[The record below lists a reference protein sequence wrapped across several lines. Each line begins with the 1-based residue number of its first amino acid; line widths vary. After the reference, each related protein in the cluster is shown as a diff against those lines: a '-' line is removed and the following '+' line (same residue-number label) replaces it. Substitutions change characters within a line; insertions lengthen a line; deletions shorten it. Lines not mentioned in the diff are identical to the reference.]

1 MAAFDPATDAISRN
15 LFSGANSYDGFRQ
28 WSVLRKS
35 ARLTAQ
41 RSVMVVVVDDQVT
54 DTAGVQR
61 GLVVGYAIWFIP
73 LAHCEEEDQS
83 PPKKPQAVAGLDMA
97 AVSVLREAMMKDEL
111 ESFGDKGARDVWT
124 LDSLGVDPAHQ
135 GRGIGRMLLDWGVQ
149 RAMEQEKDCYLVSTP
164 SGLPL
169 YQSAGFKPQR
179 EVVLFAVPH
188 MSMMKWHTQS

>member
-1 MAAFDPATDAISRN
+1 MPLSLRAASVDDIPRIAAVSMAAFDPATDAISRN

-111 ESFGDKGARDVWT
+111 ESFGDKGARDVWST
-124 LDSLGVDPAHQ
+124 FCCS
-135 GRGIGRMLLDWGVQ
+135 I
-149 RAMEQEKDCYLVSTP
+149 LVFCFC
-164 SGLPL
+164 
-169 YQSAGFKPQR
+169 GF
-179 EVVLFAVPH
+179 
-188 MSMMKWHTQS
+188 S